1 MNEWLADSCV
11 APARY
16 LNAKFGVRNHMYYG
30 RSGNALVNGGVGKT
44 FWMVKNVTLRP
55 DGLAYLK
62 VGNNGENIRAYSACC
77 GTLFNSAGG
86 KQFRVSARPLTRN
99 NITRADGT
107 PYVPAEPPTACGIAG
122 AGAFFEDYEKQ
133 QPFYEDRSPALLAG
147 FQKCGEMS
155 SPDDELDEWATKV
168 GAEVDEV
175 VPITWEDD
183 AKL

>member
-1 MNEWLADSCV
+1 
-11 APARY
+11 
-16 LNAKFGVRNHMYYG
+16 MYHG

-44 FWMVKNVTLRP
+44 FWMVKNITLRSP
-55 DGLAYLK
+55 EGLDYLK
-62 VGNNGENIRAYSACC
+62 VGDSGENIRAYSACC

-99 NITRADGT
+99 NIIRSDGS
-107 PYVPAEPPTACGIAG
+107 PYIPAEPPSACGIAG
-122 AGAFFEDYEKQ
+122 PGAYFNDYEKPD
-133 QPFYEDRSPALLAG
+133 PFFEDRSPALIAG

-155 SPDDELDEWATKV
+155 SPDDDLHEWATKV

-175 VPITWEDD
+175 VPITWEDK